1 MGKGDKSRF
10 EPSLDHNKPCSLLSI
25 TEEIPVQT
33 SYGDHGK
40 SEQMIA
46 DGLKNASDRQ
56 EEAETLKK
64 EYESALSGAKE
75 ESVKIVENAR
85 VEAKRQSDEILADA
99 DRRADATIERARKT
113 IETERKQ
120 ALDGV
125 ETQIAGLA
133 MQAARKIVDEETR
146 KQGNQAIY
154 DQFLESVGD
163 AHDGKD
169 E

>member
-1 MGKGDKSRF
+1 MEKR
-10 EPSLDHNKPCSLLSI
+10 
-25 TEEIPVQT
+25 
-33 SYGDHGK
+33 
-40 SEQMIA
+40 EQMIA

-64 EYESALSGAKE
+64 SMSQLFPVQKE

-125 ETQIAGLA
+125 GDTDCRTCNAGS
-133 MQAARKIVDEETR
+133 Q
-146 KQGNQAIY
+146 
-154 DQFLESVGD
+154 
-163 AHDGKD
+163 KD
-169 E
+169 CR

>member
-1 MGKGDKSRF
+1 MIKVD
-10 EPSLDHNKPCSLLSI
+10 LSLLWTI
-25 TEEIPVQT
+25 INLVVFYLLLKKFLFKPVM
-33 SYGDHGK
+33 GIMEK
-40 SEQMIA
+40 REQMIA

-133 MQAARKIVDEETR
+133 MMAAGKVLGKADAAEQNKLMYE
-146 KQGNQAIY
+146 
-154 DQFLESVGD
+154 QFLAKTGGCNDTDS
-163 AHDGKD
+163 K
-169 E
+169 

>member
-1 MGKGDKSRF
+1 MIKVD
-10 EPSLDHNKPCSLLSI
+10 LSLLWTI
-25 TEEIPVQT
+25 INLVVFYLLLKKFLFKPVM
-33 SYGDHGK
+33 GIMEK
-40 SEQMIA
+40 REQMIA

-56 EEAETLKK
+56 EEAEALKK

-133 MQAARKIVDEETR
+133 MMAAGKVLGKADAAEQNKLMYE
-146 KQGNQAIY
+146 
-154 DQFLESVGD
+154 QFLAKTGGCNDTDS
-163 AHDGKD
+163 K
-169 E
+169 

>member
-1 MGKGDKSRF
+1 MIKVD
-10 EPSLDHNKPCSLLSI
+10 LSLLWTI
-25 TEEIPVQT
+25 INLVVFYLLLKKFLFKPVM
-33 SYGDHGK
+33 GIMEK
-40 SEQMIA
+40 REQMIA

-56 EEAETLKK
+56 EEAESLKK

-133 MQAARKIVDEETR
+133 MMAAGKVLGKADAAEQNKLMYE
-146 KQGNQAIY
+146 
-154 DQFLESVGD
+154 QFLAKTGGCNDTDS
-163 AHDGKD
+163 K
-169 E
+169 

>member
-1 MGKGDKSRF
+1 MAF
-10 EPSLDHNKPCSLLSI
+10 E
-25 TEEIPVQT
+25 
-33 SYGDHGK
+33 
-40 SEQMIA
+40 
-46 DGLKNASDRQ
+46 AS
-56 EEAETLKK
+56 K
-64 EYESALSGAKE
+64 EFDS
-75 ESVKIVENAR
+75 
-85 VEAKRQSDEILADA
+85 
-99 DRRADATIERARKT
+99 
-113 IETERKQ
+113 
-120 ALDGV
+120 V

>member
-1 MGKGDKSRF
+1 MIKVD
-10 EPSLDHNKPCSLLSI
+10 LSLLWTI
-25 TEEIPVQT
+25 INLVVFYLLLKKFLFKPVM
-33 SYGDHGK
+33 GIMEK
-40 SEQMIA
+40 REQMIA

-56 EEAETLKK
+56 EEAE
-64 EYESALSGAKE
+64 ALSGAKE

>member
-40 SEQMIA
+40 REQMIA

-64 EYESALSGAKE
+64 SMSQLFPVQE

>member
-25 TEEIPVQT
+25 TEEIPVQA
-33 SYGDHGK
+33 SY
-40 SEQMIA
+40 
-46 DGLKNASDRQ
+46 
-56 EEAETLKK
+56 
-64 EYESALSGAKE
+64 AKE

>member
-1 MGKGDKSRF
+1 MIKVD
-10 EPSLDHNKPCSLLSI
+10 LSLLWTI
-25 TEEIPVQT
+25 INLVVFYLLLKKFLFKPVM
-33 SYGDHGK
+33 GIMEK
-40 SEQMIA
+40 REQMIS

-56 EEAETLKK
+56 EEAEALKK

-113 IETERKQ
+113 IET
-120 ALDGV
+120 LDGV

>member
-1 MGKGDKSRF
+1 MGIMEKR
-10 EPSLDHNKPCSLLSI
+10 
-25 TEEIPVQT
+25 
-33 SYGDHGK
+33 
-40 SEQMIA
+40 EQMIA

-56 EEAETLKK
+56 EEAESLKK

-99 DRRADATIERARKT
+99 TIERARKT

-125 ETQIAGLA
+125 EKQIAGLA

>member
-1 MGKGDKSRF
+1 MIKVD
-10 EPSLDHNKPCSLLSI
+10 LSLLWTI
-25 TEEIPVQT
+25 INLVVFYLLLKKFLFKPVM
-33 SYGDHGK
+33 GIMEK
-40 SEQMIA
+40 REQMIA

-99 DRRADATIERARKT
+99 DRRADATIE
-113 IETERKQ
+113 TERKQ

>member
-1 MGKGDKSRF
+1 MIKVD
-10 EPSLDHNKPCSLLSI
+10 LSLLWTI
-25 TEEIPVQT
+25 INLVVFYLLLKKFLFKPVM
-33 SYGDHGK
+33 GIMEK
-40 SEQMIA
+40 REQMIA

-99 DRRADATIERARKT
+99 DRRADATKT

>member
-1 MGKGDKSRF
+1 MIKVD
-10 EPSLDHNKPCSLLSI
+10 LSLLWTI
-25 TEEIPVQT
+25 INLVVFYLLLKKFLFKPVM
-33 SYGDHGK
+33 GIMEK
-40 SEQMIA
+40 REQMIA

-56 EEAETLKK
+56 E
-64 EYESALSGAKE
+64 
-75 ESVKIVENAR
+75 
-85 VEAKRQSDEILADA
+85 
-99 DRRADATIERARKT
+99 DATIERARKT

>member
-1 MGKGDKSRF
+1 MWLLFSGF
-10 EPSLDHNKPCSLLSI
+10 PSAW
-25 TEEIPVQT
+25 IP
-33 SYGDHGK
+33 
-40 SEQMIA
+40 
-46 DGLKNASDRQ
+46 
-56 EEAETLKK
+56 
-64 EYESALSGAKE
+64 KE

>member
-1 MGKGDKSRF
+1 MLAIPF
-10 EPSLDHNKPCSLLSI
+10 PSTSHISSI
-25 TEEIPVQT
+25 
-33 SYGDHGK
+33 
-40 SEQMIA
+40 
-46 DGLKNASDRQ
+46 
-56 EEAETLKK
+56 
-64 EYESALSGAKE
+64 
-75 ESVKIVENAR
+75 AR
-85 VEAKRQSDEILADA
+85 LH
-99 DRRADATIERARKT
+99 TIERARKT

>member
-1 MGKGDKSRF
+1 MIKVD
-10 EPSLDHNKPCSLLSI
+10 LSLLWTI
-25 TEEIPVQT
+25 INLVVFYLLLKKFLFKPVM
-33 SYGDHGK
+33 GIMEK
-40 SEQMIA
+40 REQMIA
-46 DGLKNASDRQ
+46 DGLKNASDRR
-56 EEAETLKK
+56 EEAEALKK

-75 ESVKIVENAR
+75 EIVENAR

-99 DRRADATIERARKT
+99 DRRADATIKRARKT

>member
-1 MGKGDKSRF
+1 M
-10 EPSLDHNKPCSLLSI
+10 PN
-25 TEEIPVQT
+25 
-33 SYGDHGK
+33 
-40 SEQMIA
+40 
-46 DGLKNASDRQ
+46 GLKNASDRQ

-120 ALDGV
+120 ALDGD
-125 ETQIAGLA
+125 TDTDCRTCNAGS
-133 MQAARKIVDEETR
+133 Q
-146 KQGNQAIY
+146 
-154 DQFLESVGD
+154 
-163 AHDGKD
+163 KD
-169 E
+169 CR

>member
-1 MGKGDKSRF
+1 MIKVD
-10 EPSLDHNKPCSLLSI
+10 LSLLWTI
-25 TEEIPVQT
+25 INLVVFYLLLKKFLFKPVM
-33 SYGDHGK
+33 GIMEK
-40 SEQMIA
+40 REQMIA

-56 EEAETLKK
+56 EEAESLKK

-99 DRRADATIERARKT
+99 DRRADAT